1 MVRFMIDTL
10 IIGVGPAGI
19 SAAINLRKLNRT
31 VLVIGKGTGQ
41 LSSLD
46 VIDNLYGQGPISGQ
60 MLIEKGIHQA
70 KQLGIDVITEIVL
83 SIESNLDHFIIT
95 TNKNNYQAKT
105 VLLATGKP
113 RVQIDLEGYE
123 TFKSKG
129 VHLCATC
136 DGLFYRNKPVAIIG
150 AGVYL
155 EQEIRTLE
163 NYTKDITIFTNGHD
177 YNNDTYPTVKD
188 SLCAFIGEKRLTHI
202 KTSKETY
209 PFKGV
214 FLAVN
219 HPKAAELSLK
229 LGVIMTDDNIDVDQN
244 MQTNIKGIFAAGDC
258 IGGRLQVP
266 KALYDGFLAAHG
278 INDSLR
284 GKEK

>member
-31 VLVIGKGTGQ
+31 VLVIGKDTGQ

-60 MLIEKGIHQA
+60 MLIEKDIHQA
-70 KQLGIDVITEIVL
+70 KQLGIEVITEIVL
-83 SIESNLDHFIIT
+83 SIVSNLDHFIIT
-95 TNKNNYQAKT
+95 TNKNNYQSKT

-177 YNNDTYPTVKD
+177 YTNDTYPTVKD
-188 SLCAFIGEKRLTHI
+188 SLEAFIGEKRLTHL
-202 KTSKETY
+202 KTSKDTY

-219 HPKAAELSLK
+219 HLKAAELSLK